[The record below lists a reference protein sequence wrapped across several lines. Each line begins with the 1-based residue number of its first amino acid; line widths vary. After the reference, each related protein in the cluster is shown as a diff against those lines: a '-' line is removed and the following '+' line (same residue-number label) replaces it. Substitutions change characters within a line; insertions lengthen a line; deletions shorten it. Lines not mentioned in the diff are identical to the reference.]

1 MRGWKV
7 GGLGLT
13 DRSELG
19 HCRILELTSVD
30 SLGGDLAYA
39 VGASL
44 FAPVPSKEHWPLKIH
59 TFINAGKVVRYDV
72 DNSFADNI
80 AKMYSN
86 PSLSVGVGLMYR

>member
-1 MRGWKV
+1 M
-7 GGLGLT
+7 
-13 DRSELG
+13 
-19 HCRILELTSVD
+19 D